1 METMTINREDIRY
14 SQTDDTFCQAGV
26 TFELCYW
33 PTNRSTDQS
42 HRSVWPALLDSVNT
56 HLFQIYNIRL
66 VMCGPRVMYSL
77 VSSGNVLFTGATRTA
92 SVCEHLWM
100 QFDFLSHH
108 QVESSL
114 RQKLA
119 KRLWSA
125 HAGAP
130 FLNISLLAL
139 IGVQR
144 FTCNCPWK

>member
-26 TFELCYW
+26 TLELCYW
-33 PTNRSTDQS
+33 PANISTDQS
-42 HRSVWPALLDSVNT
+42 HRSIWPVLSDSVNT
-56 HLFQIYNIRL
+56 HLFHIYNIRFSH
-66 VMCGPRVMYSL
+66 VWSPF
-77 VSSGNVLFTGATRTA
+77 NVFACVIRKC
-92 SVCEHLWM
+92 SFHRCHEDREYLWM

-114 RQKLA
+114 RLKLA